1 MDKNISLENKEKDL
15 KGDFSLSYVNLL
27 VENLYKD
34 MEELELKIN
43 ERVKAKV
50 ALQGECGNYY
60 SNSYEEFKEI
70 MQKDKEK
77 ISIYFNQKLA
87 KFINEISL
95 NLYDVPYE
103 YLYKSSD
110 KRTDSIINKI
120 NELIPIK
127 DAEKVIY
134 GLRSFREYKNEGA
147 ICVKVTPE
155 IMGILMERADEGN
168 FSKNQEKVIEKLGFN
183 EQNLDRM
190 FFIRM
195 EDENN

>member
-1 MDKNISLENKEKDL
+1 M
-15 KGDFSLSYVNLL
+15 GDVNLL
-27 VENLYKD
+27 VENFYKE

-43 ERVKAKV
+43 ERVKEKV
-50 ALQGECGNYY
+50 ALQGEFGNYSY

-103 YLYKSSD
+103 YLYKSFD
-110 KRTDSIINKI
+110 KCTDSIINKI

-155 IMGILMERADEGN
+155 VMDILMERSDESN
-168 FSKNQEKVIEKLGFN
+168 FSKKQEKVIEKLGFN